1 MERSSQPNLPVAL
14 WRGLRSVRLT
24 IALFLIL
31 AGAAILG
38 TLIPQDLSPEEYL
51 RLYGAVASVLLRV
64 CGLTDLYHSGWFIG
78 LMAMLVL
85 NLLACSVHRFPST
98 WKAIRT
104 PQRPLTDG
112 LWRSLPIRRVLRAEE
127 GLEQTFK
134 AFQEGLSRS
143 GWSPRE
149 ERRGDDLHLLAQ
161 KGRYGRLGVFVTH
174 LGVVVILSGASVGSL
189 FGFNGFIRVH
199 EGESVDVAQDQRAR
213 THRGLGFQVRCD
225 AFRVAHYPD
234 GTPMEFR
241 SDLSFME
248 GGKVISQGPVRV
260 NHPIEHRGFVFYQ
273 SSYGSTVKVTL
284 EATNSSGGDTRRMQT
299 EVGQTL
305 SLAPGVGVQA
315 VRYEEASGPRGPAL
329 LVAVARPGQH
339 PLLGWLSKGG
349 PAQAID
355 GWRLSLLD
363 VSSRPWTGLQVKRD
377 PGVWIV
383 WVGCALVL
391 VGCTMAFS
399 MPHRALWVRLRETH
413 EGTLCHLAASASKG
427 RPGLERGVERLCQSL
442 AQTAGVHMTD
452 GGQVDE

>member
-1 MERSSQPNLPVAL
+1 MKRSSEPNPVVAL
-14 WRGLRSVRLT
+14 WKGLRSVRLT

-38 TLIPQDLSPEEYL
+38 TLIPQNLSPEEYV
-51 RLYGAVASVLLRV
+51 RLYGAVASVLLRL

-98 WKAIRT
+98 WKAVRA

-112 LWRSLPIRRVLRAEE
+112 LWRSAPIRRVLRAEE
-127 GLEQTFK
+127 GPQQISETLRG
-134 AFQEGLSRS
+134 GLSRG

-149 ERRGDDLHLLAQ
+149 ERRGDDIHLLGQ
-161 KGRYGRLGVFVTH
+161 KGRWGRLGAFVTH
-174 LGVVVILSGASVGSL
+174 AGVVVILSGALVGSL

-199 EGESVDVAQDQRAR
+199 EGEVVRVAQDQRTR
-213 THRGLGFQVRCD
+213 THRELGFQVRCD

-241 SDLSFME
+241 SDLSFLE
-248 GGKVISQGPVRV
+248 GGKVVFQGPLRV
-260 NHPIEHRGFVFYQ
+260 NHPVEHRGFVFYQ

-284 EATNSSGGDTRRMQT
+284 EASNSSGGEARRVET

-315 VRYEEASGPRGPAL
+315 VRYEESAMGRGPAL
-329 LVAVARPGQH
+329 LIAVGRPGQH
-339 PLLGWLSKGG
+339 PVLGWLIKGG
-349 PAQAID
+349 PAQPVD

-363 VSSRPWTGLQVKRD
+363 ASSRPWTGLQVKRD
-377 PGVWIV
+377 PGVWVV

-391 VGCTMAFS
+391 LGCTMAFS
-399 MPHRALWVRLRETH
+399 MPHRVLWVRLRRTH
-413 EGTLCHLAASASKG
+413 EGSLCHLAASASRG
-427 RPGLERGVERLCQSL
+427 RPGLEKEVQRLCQWL
-442 AQTAGVHMTD
+442 AQRACVRTAE